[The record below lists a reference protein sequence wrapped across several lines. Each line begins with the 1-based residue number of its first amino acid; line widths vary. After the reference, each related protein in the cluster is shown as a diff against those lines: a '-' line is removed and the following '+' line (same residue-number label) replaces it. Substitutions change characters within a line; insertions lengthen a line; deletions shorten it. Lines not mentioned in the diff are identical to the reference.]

1 MDRDTRREAAGLNH
15 GERGRARL
23 MYGDTELIRRR
34 VSALRDQGA
43 DVKALADELV
53 ARVDGLGWSGRAAE
67 AMRER
72 VAERARHLR
81 TAADRHVSAA
91 DALADHAEAVDTTT
105 EEIAAIQARVT
116 AMVTD
121 AQGRIAAIATRNEAY
136 DGPRITPDPHDEALA
151 AFVAPPPGHRDWL
164 AVEIPGLER

>member
-1 MDRDTRREAAGLNH
+1 
-15 GERGRARL
+15 

-43 DVKALADELV
+43 DVRALADELV

-81 TAADRHVSAA
+81 IAADRHVSAA
-91 DALADHAEAVDTTT
+91 DALADHAEAVDTTAD
-105 EEIAAIQARVT
+105 EIAAIQARVS
-116 AMVTD
+116 AQVAD
-121 AQGRIAAIATRNEAY
+121 AQARIAAIAARNEGT
-136 DGPRITPDPHDEALA
+136 DGPQITPDPHDEVLA

-164 AVEIPGLER
+164 SVDLPGLER

>member
-1 MDRDTRREAAGLNH
+1 
-15 GERGRARL
+15 

-43 DVKALADELV
+43 DVRALADELV

-72 VAERARHLR
+72 VTERARHLR
-81 TAADRHVSAA
+81 IAADRHVSAA
-91 DALADHAEAVDTTT
+91 DALADHAEAVDTTA
-105 EEIAAIQARVT
+105 EEIAAIQARVS
-116 AMVTD
+116 AKVAD
-121 AQGRIAAIATRNEAY
+121 AQARIDAIAARNERS
-136 DGPRITPDPHDEALA
+136 DGPQITPDPHDEALA

-164 AVEIPGLER
+164 SVDLPGLEH